1 MDQSNFVYIYENLNH
16 INGSKSFDTS
26 SSLFLPIP
34 LQSYSRFNSFSLLW
48 YWGQVGWSLTAT
60 GKGFSGENN
69 FNISN
74 GDKIKGV
81 ETNCSNQIPAFPVQS
96 VF

>member
-1 MDQSNFVYIYENLNH
+1 MDQRALTPLHLSSRLFHSNLTLVSIYS
-16 INGSKSFDTS
+16 I
-26 SSLFLPIP
+26 
-34 LQSYSRFNSFSLLW
+34 SLLW

-60 GKGFSGENN
+60 GKGFSGENY

-74 GDKIKGV
+74 GDEIKGV
-81 ETNCSNQIPAFPVQS
+81 ETNCSNQRPAFPVQS

>member
-1 MDQSNFVYIYENLNH
+1 MDQRALTPLH
-16 INGSKSFDTS
+16 LSFR
-26 SSLFLPIP
+26 LFP
-34 LQSYSRFNSFSLLW
+34 LQSYSRFNSFSLLC

-60 GKGFSGENN
+60 GKDFSGENN

-74 GDKIKGV
+74 SDEIKGV
-81 ETNCSNQIPAFPVQS
+81 ETNCSNQKPAFPVQS

>member
-1 MDQSNFVYIYENLNH
+1 MDQRALTPLHLSSCLFHSNLTLVSIYS
-16 INGSKSFDTS
+16 I
-26 SSLFLPIP
+26 
-34 LQSYSRFNSFSLLW
+34 SLLW

-74 GDKIKGV
+74 GDEIKGV
-81 ETNCSNQIPAFPVQS
+81 ETNCSNQKPAFPVQS

>member
-1 MDQSNFVYIYENLNH
+1 MDQRALTPLH
-16 INGSKSFDTS
+16 LS
-26 SSLFLPIP
+26 SRLFP
-34 LQSYSRFNSFSLLW
+34 LQSYSCFNLFSLSLLW

-60 GKGFSGENN
+60 GKGFSGEKN

-74 GDKIKGV
+74 GDEIKGV
-81 ETNCSNQIPAFPVQS
+81 ETNCSNQRPAFPVQS

>member
-1 MDQSNFVYIYENLNH
+1 MDQRALTSLHLSSRLFHSNLTLVSIYS
-16 INGSKSFDTS
+16 I
-26 SSLFLPIP
+26 
-34 LQSYSRFNSFSLLW
+34 SLLW

-74 GDKIKGV
+74 GDEIKGV
-81 ETNCSNQIPAFPVQS
+81 ETNCSNQRPAFPVQS